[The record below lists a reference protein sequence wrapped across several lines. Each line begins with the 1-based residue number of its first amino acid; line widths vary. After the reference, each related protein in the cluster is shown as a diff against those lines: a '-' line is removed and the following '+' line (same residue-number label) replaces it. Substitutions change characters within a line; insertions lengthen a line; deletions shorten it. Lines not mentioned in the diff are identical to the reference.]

1 MTLMCRYKSCVHR
14 VISRGRRQRRT
25 EKDTG
30 IISFSNLEKKEKTR
44 MVQDGNW
51 LGREENRRTALF
63 METKEK
69 KRFIGKQLSQQWRTR
84 KEDQKKWIS

>member
-1 MTLMCRYKSCVHR
+1 M
-14 VISRGRRQRRT
+14 
-25 EKDTG
+25 
-30 IISFSNLEKKEKTR
+30 FSNLEKKEKTR

-51 LGREENRRTALF
+51 LGREENRQTALF

-69 KRFIGKQLSQQWRTR
+69 KRFIRKQLSQQWRTR

>member
-1 MTLMCRYKSCVHR
+1 
-14 VISRGRRQRRT
+14 
-25 EKDTG
+25 
-30 IISFSNLEKKEKTR
+30 

-69 KRFIGKQLSQQWRTR
+69 KRFIWKQLSQQWRTR
-84 KEDQKKWIS
+84 KEDQKKWISWIEVTDNVKSSSFSRQVKVGRGIQGE